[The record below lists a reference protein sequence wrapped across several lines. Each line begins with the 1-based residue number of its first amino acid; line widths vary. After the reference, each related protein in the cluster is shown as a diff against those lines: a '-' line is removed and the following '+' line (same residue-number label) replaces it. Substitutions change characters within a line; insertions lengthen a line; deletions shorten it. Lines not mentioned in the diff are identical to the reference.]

1 MAPTTEDKVKKTAIL
16 AALIFSG
23 AGLVHATNGDN
34 LIGVGPTSRAMG
46 GTGIATPQDAISA
59 IFSNPAALS
68 QLQGSQ
74 FNFAGTDFA
83 PKVKAKVVGSS
94 FGDWQATSQDAVYAV
109 PAIGVATPVNDK
121 INFGIAAY
129 GVSGMGVDYRNKD
142 TSPNQTNTK
151 VSVMKFVP
159 ALSYKQGAF
168 SYGLGLDIDYQAAD
182 FGAGLSHNYAVGA
195 RLGAGYEYG
204 SWNFGLTYVTPQN
217 VDHKRIYDF
226 DGSGGP
232 TMTFDKTFENL
243 KLENPAQYGAGVA
256 YKGLD
261 KWLFTADVKYID
273 WANAKGYKDFD
284 WESQTVYAVGV
295 QNRTT
300 DKLTLRAGWNYG
312 KNPVKKHDN
321 FDLTPTATTGVQG
334 AKMST
339 FGYEYFRIIG
349 FPGVVE
355 NHFTV
360 GAGYEFSPK
369 FALNLGYMYAPEKTI
384 SETSGPVTLRS
395 KLSEQSVDLGLT
407 FKF

>member
-1 MAPTTEDKVKKTAIL
+1 MALTTEDNVKKTAIL

-74 FNFAGTDFA
+74 FNFAGTYFA
-83 PKVKAKVVGSS
+83 PTVKADVTMPGP
-94 FGDWQATSQDAVYAV
+94 FGGPWKATSQDAAYAV
-109 PAIGVATPVNDK
+109 PAIGLSTPMNDK
-121 INFGIAAY
+121 MNFGIAAY

-142 TSPNQTNTK
+142 PQGTNTK

-159 ALSYKQGAF
+159 AVSYKAGAF
-168 SYGLGLDIDYQAAD
+168 SYGAGLDIDYQAAD
-182 FGAGLSHNYAVGA
+182 FGEGLSHNYAVGA

-204 SWNFGLTYVTPQN
+204 AWNFGLTYVMPQN
-217 VDHKRIYDF
+217 VEHKRIYDF
-226 DGSGGP
+226 NADG
-232 TMTFDKTFENL
+232 TYDTL
-243 KLENPAQYGAGVA
+243 KLENPAQYGAGVS

-261 KWLFTADVKYID
+261 KWLLSADVKYID

-295 QNRTT
+295 QNKTT

-312 KNPVKKHDN
+312 KNPVKKHAG
-321 FDLTPTATTGVQG
+321 FDSTMLPTPATTMVQG
-334 AKMST
+334 TPMTT
-339 FGYEYFRIIG
+339 FGYEYFRIVG
-349 FPGVVE
+349 FPGIVE
-355 NHFTV
+355 NHFTL
-360 GAGYEFSPK
+360 GAGYEFTPK
-369 FALNLGYMYAPEKTI
+369 FTLNLGYKKAFAKTI
-384 SETSGPVTLRS
+384 SETSKDGSVSLKS
-395 KLSEQSVDLGLT
+395 KLSEDAFDMGLT